1 MCVDGNLIGEDN
13 WEVDYSVRRSLHNW
27 MTELKLYCVP
37 RFYIGLFGSMYFLGV
52 ALQGLVLNFSDHY
65 GRIMLIRVLA

>member
-1 MCVDGNLIGEDN
+1 MCVDGNLISEDN
-13 WEVDYSVRRSLHNW
+13 WKVDYSVRRSLHNW
-27 MTELKLYCVP
+27 MTELNLYCVP

-52 ALQGLVLNFSDHY
+52 ALQGLVLNFSDRY